1 VRQPAGPGPLHYAR
15 LVHLALQLLVLAH
28 LVGFAALLGGVLAQ
42 LRVPT
47 PEVTG
52 VMLWGGWAELVTG
65 VALVVLEL
73 VDGGTV
79 AWWPVGIKLVVT
91 LFAVLLLA
99 RNRRFLSVPRGL
111 CALIGVLSLAATAL
125 AVLWPAPPGQ

>member
-1 VRQPAGPGPLHYAR
+1 M
-15 LVHLALQLLVLAH
+15 QLLVLAH

-42 LRVPT
+42 VRSVE

-52 VMLWGGWAELVTG
+52 VMLLGGLAELFTG

-73 VDGGTV
+73 TGAVRV
-79 AWWPVGIKLVVT
+79 SWWPVSIKLVVT
-91 LFAVLLLA
+91 LFVVLLLV

-111 CALIGVLSLAATAL
+111 CALIGVLTLASATL
-125 AVLWPAPPGQ
+125 AVLWPMPPGR

>member
-1 VRQPAGPGPLHYAR
+1 VPPAPSHYAR

-42 LRVPT
+42 LRAVE

-52 VMLWGGWAELVTG
+52 VMLWGGAAELATG
-65 VALVVLEL
+65 IALVVLEL
-73 VDGGTV
+73 NGAGGV
-79 AWWPVGIKLVVT
+79 AWWPVSLKLVVT
-91 LFAVLLLA
+91 LFVVLLLV

-111 CALIGVLSLAATAL
+111 CALIGILTLGAAAV
-125 AVLWPAPPGQ
+125 AVLWPTAPAQ